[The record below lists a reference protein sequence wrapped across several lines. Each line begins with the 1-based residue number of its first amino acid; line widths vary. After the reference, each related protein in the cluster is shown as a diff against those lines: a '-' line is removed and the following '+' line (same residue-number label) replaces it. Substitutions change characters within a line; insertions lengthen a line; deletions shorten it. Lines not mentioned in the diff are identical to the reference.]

1 MTETSLTATVN
12 QYDEPVE
19 TVWYSFEVDG
29 VTRRCF
35 VQALAAGL
43 LITTVASRIQ
53 AQERAREESGGRRQ
67 GGGREA
73 PQLILGARVHIAK
86 DGAITVMTGKVEG
99 GQGARAQLT
108 QAAAEELRI
117 PPQRVALL
125 MADTSLVPDDGPT
138 VGSRTTP
145 STLPAVRAG
154 CAAARKLLLETAA
167 KLWNVAPDNI
177 AVRDGAAIHEAT
189 NRSFTYADLASSE
202 QAVEAMKQPVP
213 RDIELTAV
221 QQWQV
226 LGQSLPRPNGRDIVT
241 GAHRY
246 PSDLVLD
253 GMLYGKI
260 LRPPGFGAT
269 LKSIDPGPA
278 KAMQG
283 VVVVQDGSLVGV
295 AAPTTY
301 QAKKALRAMAATA
314 QWQTSAHPS
323 SREIYAYLREKAAAA
338 PPKNPFDQEIRSAA
352 RALRATYHVAYI
364 QHVPLEPRAAV
375 AQWDTDG
382 GLTVWTAS
390 QRPFGVR
397 DELAR
402 AFGMSAEKVRV
413 IVPDFGGGFGGKH
426 TGEAA
431 VEAARLARAAG
442 KPVAVRWTREEEFTW
457 AYFRPAAV
465 IDIEASLD
473 ASGRLTSWYFVNLNS
488 GPAAIDTP
496 YNTGRKR
503 TEFVRCDAP
512 LRHGSYRAL
521 AATANNFAREC
532 FMDELAEAAG
542 KDPLEFRLAHLD
554 NARLR
559 AVLEEAAKRFDWA
572 TQHAKQ
578 ERDQGQGVVSG
589 VGLACGMEK
598 GSYVATCAQVMVDR
612 SQQTIRVSRVCT
624 AFECGAITS
633 PENLRAQ
640 VHGAIIQGLGP
651 ALSEAMEFED
661 GRVLNASLWKYQVP
675 RIKDLPE
682 MEIHL
687 LNRPDLN
694 SVGAGETPLIG
705 LAPAIANAVYDA
717 TSQRIRQ
724 MPIRLAGSS
733 VTPFGDAPSH

>member
-1 MTETSLTATVN
+1 
-12 QYDEPVE
+12 
-19 TVWYSFEVDG
+19 
-29 VTRRCF
+29 VT
-35 VQALAAGL
+35 
-43 LITTVASRIQ
+43 
-53 AQERAREESGGRRQ
+53 
-67 GGGREA
+67 
-73 PQLILGARVHIAK
+73 
-86 DGAITVMTGKVEG
+86 
-99 GQGARAQLT
+99 
-108 QAAAEELRI
+108 
-117 PPQRVALL
+117 LL

-145 STLPAVRAG
+145 STVPAIRAG
-154 CAAARKLLLETAA
+154 CAAARKLLTETAA
-167 KLWNVAPDNI
+167 KLWNVVPDTLE
-177 AVRDGAAIHEAT
+177 VRDGAARHAPT
-189 NRSFTYADLASSE
+189 NRSFSYADLASSE
-202 QAVEAMKQPVP
+202 QAAEAMKQAIR
-213 RDIELTAV
+213 RDVELTAG
-221 QQWQV
+221 QWQV
-226 LGQSLPRPNGRDIVT
+226 LGRSLPRPNSRQIVT

-246 PSDLVLD
+246 PSDLVLE

-260 LRPPGFGAT
+260 LRPPRYGAT
-269 LKSIDPGPA
+269 LKSIDLGPA
-278 KAMQG
+278 KAMQD

-301 QAKKALRAMAATA
+301 RAKKALQAIAATA

-323 SREIYAYLREKAAAA
+323 SGEIYQYLREKAAGA
-338 PPKNPFDQEIRSAA
+338 PPQNPFVDETKSAA
-352 RALRATYHVAYI
+352 RVLQATYHVAYV

-375 AQWDTDG
+375 AQWDSDG
-382 GLTVWTAS
+382 RLTVWTAS

-402 AFGMSAEKVRV
+402 AFGMPAEKVRV

-431 VEAARLARAAG
+431 VEAARLAKAAG
-442 KPVAVRWTREEEFTW
+442 RPVAVRWTRQEEFIW

-488 GPAAIDTP
+488 GPAALDTP

-532 FMDELAEAAG
+532 FMDELAHAAG
-542 KDPLEFRLAHLD
+542 KDPLEFRLAHLE

-559 AVLEEAAKRFDWA
+559 AVIEEAARRFDWS
-572 TQHAKQ
+572 TCHAKFG
-578 ERDQGQGVVSG
+578 DGKAANAGAGDVVG

-598 GSYVATCAQVMVDR
+598 GSYVASCAQVVMNR
-612 SQQTIRVSRVCT
+612 STGTIRVTRICT

-640 VHGAIIQGLGP
+640 VQGAIIQGLGP
-651 ALSEAMEFED
+651 ALSEAMEFDD
-661 GRVLNASLWKYQVP
+661 GQVLNASLWKYQVP

-682 MEIHL
+682 LEVHL
-687 LNRPDLN
+687 LDRPDLN

-705 LAPAIANAVYDA
+705 VAPAIANAVYHA
-717 TSQRIRQ
+717 TGQRIRQ
-724 MPIRLAGSS
+724 MPIRLTG
-733 VTPFGDAPSH
+733 

>member
-1 MTETSLTATVN
+1 
-12 QYDEPVE
+12 
-19 TVWYSFEVDG
+19 
-29 VTRRCF
+29 
-35 VQALAAGL
+35 
-43 LITTVASRIQ
+43 
-53 AQERAREESGGRRQ
+53 
-67 GGGREA
+67 
-73 PQLILGARVHIAK
+73 
-86 DGAITVMTGKVEG
+86 
-99 GQGARAQLT
+99 
-108 QAAAEELRI
+108 
-117 PPQRVALL
+117 
-125 MADTSLVPDDGPT
+125 
-138 VGSRTTP
+138 
-145 STLPAVRAG
+145 
-154 CAAARKLLLETAA
+154 
-167 KLWNVAPDNI
+167 
-177 AVRDGAAIHEAT
+177 
-189 NRSFTYADLASSE
+189 
-202 QAVEAMKQPVP
+202 
-213 RDIELTAV
+213 
-221 QQWQV
+221 
-226 LGQSLPRPNGRDIVT
+226 
-241 GAHRY
+241 
-246 PSDLVLD
+246 
-253 GMLYGKI
+253 
-260 LRPPGFGAT
+260 
-269 LKSIDPGPA
+269 
-278 KAMQG
+278 
-283 VVVVQDGSLVGV
+283 
-295 AAPTTY
+295 
-301 QAKKALRAMAATA
+301 
-314 QWQTSAHPS
+314 
-323 SREIYAYLREKAAAA
+323 
-338 PPKNPFDQEIRSAA
+338 
-352 RALRATYHVAYI
+352 
-364 QHVPLEPRAAV
+364 
-375 AQWDTDG
+375 
-382 GLTVWTAS
+382 
-390 QRPFGVR
+390 
-397 DELAR
+397 
-402 AFGMSAEKVRV
+402 MSAEKVRV

-705 LAPAIANAVYDA
+705 LAPAIANAVYHA